1 MRFLFIVQGEGRGHM
16 TQAIALSQILK
27 NIGHKHVATCIGKS
41 KRRKIPDFV
50 FQNLKGPIYQIESPN
65 FISDKNNKKI
75 LLGKSIFFNLF
86 KLPKFLNSLK
96 EIDEAVTFHKPDVI
110 INFYDILGG
119 IYKMAYRPKAIS
131 WVIGHQ
137 YLIFHPAFPY
147 AKSSFLEKTL
157 FKLNTKITAIGA
169 DRVFAL
175 SFQKYPEIPNSK
187 VTVFPPI
194 LRELIFN
201 LRPQHGDFILTYMV
215 NSGYGDEVIRFAKK
229 NPEIKIEAFWDKKDF
244 EKTYQALPN
253 LVFHQVD
260 DKLFLEKMA
269 SCRGLLS
276 TAGFESIC
284 EAMYLGKPV
293 MMVPVAGQYEQAC
306 NAIDA
311 VNAAAGIC
319 NHEFDFEFFH
329 DYLNSNQYNTTQMKS
344 WVGMASRI
352 FKQEIEK
359 AEYKL
364 EEIESQK
371 DSSSPDF
378 LPI

>member
-1 MRFLFIVQGEGRGHM
+1 MKFLFIVQGEGRGHM

-27 NIGHKHVATCIGKS
+27 NLGHEHVATCIGKS

-65 FISDKNNKKI
+65 FISDKENKKI
-75 LLGKSIFFNLF
+75 LLGKSVFFNLL
-86 KLPKFLNSLK
+86 KLPNFLNSLK

-119 IYKMAYRPKAIS
+119 IYKLVYRPKAIS

-147 AKSSFLEKTL
+147 EKSSYLEKFL
-157 FKLNTKITAIGA
+157 FQINTKITALGA
-169 DRVFAL
+169 DRIFAL
-175 SFQKYPEIPNSK
+175 SFQKYPDTPDSK
-187 VTVFPPI
+187 TIIFPPI
-194 LRELIFN
+194 LRELIFD
-201 LRPQHGDFILTYMV
+201 LRPQQGDFILTYMV
-215 NSGYGDEVIRFAKK
+215 NSGYGDEVIRFAKQ
-229 NPEIKIEAFWDKKDF
+229 NPEIKIEAFWDKKDC

-306 NAIDA
+306 NALDA
-311 VNAAAGIC
+311 VNSGAGIR
-319 NHEFDFEFFH
+319 NHEFDFRFFH
-329 DYLNSNQYNTTQMKS
+329 NYLNSNEYIPTQMKN
-344 WVGMASRI
+344 WVEMVSII

-359 AEYKL
+359 AEYKF
-364 EEIESQK
+364 EGIENQK
-371 DSSSPDF
+371 DTTTADF
-378 LPI
+378 QPI